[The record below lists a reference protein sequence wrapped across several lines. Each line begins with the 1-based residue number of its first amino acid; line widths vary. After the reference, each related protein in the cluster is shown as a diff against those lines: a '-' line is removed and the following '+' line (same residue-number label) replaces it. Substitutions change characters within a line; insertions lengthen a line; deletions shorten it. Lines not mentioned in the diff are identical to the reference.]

1 MLKIRRANERGHANH
16 GWLKAYHSFSF
27 SDYFDRNHMHFSDL
41 RVINE
46 DFVQP
51 TMGFGMHPHKDME
64 ILTYVLEGKIAHKD
78 SMGNVKEFNAGEFQ
92 IMSAG
97 SGVYHS
103 EFNPSETETLHL
115 LQIWIMPNEYG
126 ITPRYRQKQFADKEG
141 ATLILSPNAEDGSF
155 KVYQEMKLWRYQ
167 YGVNQTAEI
176 KLESHRNYWL
186 QVVKGSLTMN
196 GVELNSS
203 DALAVSQE
211 TLLELQTASKV
222 EFLLFD
228 LK

>member
-1 MLKIRRANERGHANH
+1 MLKIRRANERGHANR

-27 SDYFDRNHMHFSDL
+27 ADYFDRNHMHFSDL

-46 DFVQP
+46 NFVQP

-126 ITPRYRQKQFADKEG
+126 ITPRYGQK
-141 ATLILSPNAEDGSF
+141 
-155 KVYQEMKLWRYQ
+155 
-167 YGVNQTAEI
+167 
-176 KLESHRNYWL
+176 
-186 QVVKGSLTMN
+186 
-196 GVELNSS
+196 
-203 DALAVSQE
+203 
-211 TLLELQTASKV
+211 
-222 EFLLFD
+222 
-228 LK
+228 

>member
-1 MLKIRRANERGHANH
+1 MRRANERGHANH

-27 SDYFDRNHMHFSDL
+27 ADYFDRNHMYFSDL

-97 SGVYHS
+97 SGVYH
-103 EFNPSETETLHL
+103 
-115 LQIWIMPNEYG
+115 
-126 ITPRYRQKQFADKEG
+126 
-141 ATLILSPNAEDGSF
+141 
-155 KVYQEMKLWRYQ
+155 
-167 YGVNQTAEI
+167 
-176 KLESHRNYWL
+176 
-186 QVVKGSLTMN
+186 
-196 GVELNSS
+196 
-203 DALAVSQE
+203 
-211 TLLELQTASKV
+211 
-222 EFLLFD
+222 
-228 LK
+228 